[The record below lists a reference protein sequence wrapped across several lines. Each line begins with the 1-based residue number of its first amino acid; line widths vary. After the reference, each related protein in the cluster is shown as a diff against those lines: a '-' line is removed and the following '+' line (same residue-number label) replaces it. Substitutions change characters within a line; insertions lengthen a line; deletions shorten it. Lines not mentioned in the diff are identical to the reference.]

1 MTTIL
6 VTGFGRFH
14 GAPVNP
20 SGVLVERIGRSRCPA
35 FAGIELIPH
44 VFPTSY
50 AAVDQQLPNLL
61 ARHRP
66 DAIVM
71 FGLAA
76 RTKHLRI
83 ELQARNRTILFPDAN
98 GFSPK
103 ARLIRPHGPTTLVGR
118 AAFSRVTA
126 AARGAGVRAMLSHN
140 AGSYVC
146 NYLYWRAIEY
156 GSPPKGPLVVFF
168 VHVPSVQISRRSGR
182 GRGSGFRFANLVRAA
197 EAILRVALADLRRR
211 K

>member
-14 GAPVNP
+14 GAPANP
-20 SGVLVERIGRSRCPA
+20 SGALVERIGRLRRPA
-35 FAGIELIPH
+35 FADVRLMTH

-50 AAVDQQLPNLL
+50 AAVDQQLPSLL

-66 DAIVM
+66 DAVIM

-83 ELQARNRTILFPDAN
+83 ELQARNRTRLFPDAI

-103 ARLIRPHGPTTLVGR
+103 MRMIRPHGPTTLPGR
-118 AAFSRVTA
+118 APFSRVMA
-126 AARGAGVRAMLSHN
+126 AARLAGVRAALSRN

-146 NYLYWRAIEY
+146 NYLFWRALEH
-156 GSPPKGPLVVFF
+156 GSRPNRPSVVVF
-168 VHVPSVQISRRSGR
+168 VHVPCVQNSRRRSHGRRSGIHL
-182 GRGSGFRFANLVRAA
+182 ADLVRAA
-197 EAILRVALADLRRR
+197 DAILRVALADLRRC